1 MNAKVSYWFIIPIML
16 VMMIDGWFNLN
27 EQPGLVERLSRK
39 LDPANPNRFRRP
51 LGLVLLLLS
60 IAALALIVWEH

>member
-1 MNAKVSYWFIIPIML
+1 
-16 VMMIDGWFNLN
+16 MIDGWFNAN
-27 EQPGLVERLSRK
+27 EQPDLIERLSRR
-39 LDPANPNRFRRP
+39 LDPANPNRYRRP